1 MPSAQGRP
9 PPPAKRCRS
18 SWAEVSQQRG
28 AAEQALGQSQGAVCR
43 CGQSSL
49 GTPVPL
55 GGPAPT
61 AAGMPTQP
69 RALCTVT
76 AGLSRPWSLGKNPA
90 GLPESPAGGWEEGA
104 PEAGE
109 ALGLQL
115 RGSGLG
121 PVQVSPQGADSQGR
135 GPAALLAGAW
145 GTTREQ
151 DDHTAQ
157 PEDRDGRWEVIRP
170 EGRGDSQS
178 AGGPGRAMCGVGVR
192 GRGPGAAQSGQ
203 AGWGMGAEEQ

>member
-9 PPPAKRCRS
+9 PPTGQTVQELVGRGQPAAGS
-18 SWAEVSQQRG
+18 SRASPGTEPGGCVQVGTEQLGDPSAPRG
-28 AAEQALGQSQGAVCR
+28 S
-43 CGQSSL
+43 
-49 GTPVPL
+49 
-55 GGPAPT
+55 GPHG
-61 AAGMPTQP
+61 AGMPTQP
-69 RALCTVT
+69 RALCMVT